1 MQINDLFVFD
11 LKHSKHPQDENE
23 LDFSD
28 KNNRKTISKKLFRLQ
43 KMSKKSSG
51 EFDVHFRHHLET
63 TVNRN
68 IKELT
73 WINIRSNKFLGR
85 LTKIRLNHLGQ
96 IKRVGE

>member
-1 MQINDLFVFD
+1 LFVFD
-11 LKHSKHPQDENE
+11 LKHSETPQEENE
-23 LDFSD
+23 IDFFD
-28 KNNRKTISKKLFRLQ
+28 NKYRKIISPKLFRLQ

-51 EFDVHFRHHLET
+51 EFDVHFSHHLET

-85 LTKIRLNHLGQ
+85 LTKIRLNHLG
-96 IKRVGE
+96 K